1 MDRFNH
7 KGETAMKEMICK
19 NCGYK
24 NKPGVHYCQR
34 CGQYI
39 KPKWTL
45 AQEIKSWDFRGLAGV
60 GRRDVNV
67 APLFT
72 AQKQETQANN
82 QPSPSLVDPLPDG
95 QWYCPDCGTLNTPS
109 ERFCKNC
116 GKVR

>member
-1 MDRFNH
+1 
-7 KGETAMKEMICK
+7 MKEMICK

-24 NKPGVHYCQR
+24 NKPGVRYCQR

-67 APLFT
+67 WSMVLSKLRNIECFFGT
-72 AQKQETQANN
+72 ILQKLRE
-82 QPSPSLVDPLPDG
+82 SSMKKHHRLPG
-95 QWYCPDCGTLNTPS
+95 CY
-109 ERFCKNC
+109 E
-116 GKVR
+116 